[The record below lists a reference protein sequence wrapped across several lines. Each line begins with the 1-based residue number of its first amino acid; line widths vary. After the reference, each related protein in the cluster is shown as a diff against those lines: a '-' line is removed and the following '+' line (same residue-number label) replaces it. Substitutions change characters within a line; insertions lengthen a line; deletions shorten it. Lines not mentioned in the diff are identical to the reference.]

1 MSGKRSLSVHW
12 TAYDCA
18 DHVSGP
24 GTWLSLL
31 LPELKA
37 RGIQSR
43 VELLVWDREG
53 PLFAALSDAAIQVN
67 VTTIGG
73 TTQDRIKTVIS
84 SVEQSASDVFVAN
97 HVVPALFAARWIQ
110 ECGVP
115 SLAVLHSDDPFY
127 RAVIDVFLAGRKCDR
142 IQNVVAVSQCLQQ
155 LAQHAAAGQCSIHH
169 LPYGVQIPSTRRH
182 RRDDA
187 GLRIAYAGRLV
198 QEQKR
203 ILDVA
208 QVMQR
213 CVSEVPGCCG
223 VLIGD
228 GAEMSAV
235 ADLLRNQIN
244 TGAIELTGRLLPSAV
259 QTKLSTADVLLLLSD
274 YEGLPIALL
283 EAMACGVV
291 PIVNRMRSGIPE
303 LVQHMVNG
311 IVVNDRSDSVLNAV
325 RMLNADPELLQ
336 RLSDSARN
344 TVIERFSHNRCAD
357 GWETLLRQLNG
368 QRNCKRLPLPV
379 PQRFDLPPVHP
390 ALAAE
395 DPRGRELTAM
405 QKMVGTGRRLLKSL
419 AGRVSGIP
427 VND

>member
-1 MSGKRSLSVHW
+1 MSSTKRLRAYW
-12 TAYDCA
+12 AAYDWA

-24 GTWLSLL
+24 GTWLSQL
-31 LPELKA
+31 LPELEV

-43 VELLVWDREG
+43 VELLVWDCEG
-53 PLFAALSDAAIQVN
+53 PLFTALKEAGVEVEAKR
-67 VTTIGG
+67 IGF
-73 TTQDRIKTVIS
+73 TTQDRIGSVIAGFQRS
-84 SVEQSASDVFVAN
+84 RADVFVAN
-97 HVVPALFAARWIQ
+97 HVVPAMFASRWIRKS
-110 ECGVP
+110 GVP
-115 SLAVLHSDDPFY
+115 TLAVLHSDDQFY
-127 RAVIDVFLAGRKCDR
+127 RAVIDVFVGGRDCDR
-142 IQNVVAVSQCLQQ
+142 ITDFVAVSHCLQQ
-155 LAQHAAAGQCSIHH
+155 LAVDAGARKDSIHY
-169 LPYGVQIPSTRRH
+169 LPYGVRVAEARAPRPH
-182 RRDDA
+182 DA
-187 GLRIAYAGRLV
+187 GLRIAYAGRMV

-213 CVSEVPGCCG
+213 CVSEVQGCSG

-228 GAEMSAV
+228 GAQLSAV

-244 TGAIELTGRLLPSAV
+244 TGAIELTGRLVPADV
-259 QTKLSTADVLLLLSD
+259 QAKLSTADVLMLLSD

-283 EAMACGVV
+283 EAMACGLV
-291 PIVNRMRSGIPE
+291 PIVHRMRSGIPE

-311 IVVNDRSDSVLNAV
+311 IVVDDRSDSVLNAV
-325 RMLNADPELLQ
+325 RMLHADPELLQ

-357 GWETLLRQLNG
+357 GWETLLRELNG
-368 QRNCKRLPLPV
+368 QRTCKTLPLTLPR
-379 PQRFDLPPVHP
+379 RFDLPPVHP